1 MNKVL
6 IVDDDLD
13 LVKLV
18 KDILVGNGFEVFT
31 ASSGEE
37 ALSVIYDIEPDL
49 IVLDVVL
56 PGLSGFELCRKVKS
70 KSTLKNTRILYLT
83 VLGRPIDIQWMKESG
98 CDGYLIKPFEI
109 NDLIKKID
117 EVTNLNK

>member
-1 MNKVL
+1 LNKIL

-18 KDILVGNGFEVFT
+18 NDILVGNGFEVFT
-31 ASSGEE
+31 ANSGEE

-70 KSTLKNTRILYLT
+70 KSTLQNTRILYLT

-98 CDGYLIKPFEI
+98 ADGYLIKPFEI
-109 NDLIKKID
+109 NDLINKID
-117 EVTNLNK
+117 ELMDIK

>member
-1 MNKVL
+1 LNKIL

-18 KDILVGNGFEVFT
+18 NEILVGNGFEVFT

-37 ALSVIYDIEPDL
+37 ALSVINDIEPDL

-56 PGLSGFELCRKVKS
+56 PGLSGYELCRKIKS
-70 KSTLKNTRILYLT
+70 KKSLDSTKVLFLT
-83 VLGRPIDIQWMKESG
+83 VLSRDVDLKWMRECE
-98 CDGYLIKPFEI
+98 CDGYLAKPFE
-109 NDLIKKID
+109 NDELLKKVD
-117 EVTNLNK
+117 EMLRE

>member
-1 MNKVL
+1 LNKIL

-18 KDILVGNGFEVFT
+18 KEILVGNGFEVFT
-31 ASSGEE
+31 AYSGEE

-98 CDGYLIKPFEI
+98 ADGYLIKPFEI

-117 EVTNLNK
+117 ELTNMN